1 MNVFRLGRGELFGI
15 IIPGAFFL
23 LNIYRFFPVE
33 DLGIDL
39 KAVLEGG
46 HEGLVITAALV
57 LSYILGFSLRL
68 IKPDILEKITCLI
81 RFPYIIAVA
90 LYAWIVESQKFW
102 PVFRLRFE
110 LYWQTFPYIDWFYDN
125 YLQNSPNS
133 FGAFYKHVLVKEFDG
148 NRGRMKGQVYVNQCK
163 LHVRNESMNL
173 GEELMFREGLVRF
186 LAGMSCALFFSA
198 LILALYAP
206 MCHFLVRLYG
216 ILFILF
222 ILKLR
227 HIRLREVSAILSAYA
242 FVKEKAMD
250 ASE

>member
-1 MNVFRLGRGELFGI
+1 MNVFKLGRGELFGI

-23 LNIYRFFPVE
+23 LNIYLFFPAE
-33 DLGIDL
+33 NLGIDL
-39 KAVLEGG
+39 KVVLEGS

-68 IKPDILEKITCLI
+68 IKPDILEKITCLV
-81 RFPYIIAVA
+81 RVPYIITVA
-90 LYAWIVESQKFW
+90 LYAWIVRSQKFW
-102 PVFRLRFE
+102 PVFSARFK

-125 YLQNSPNS
+125 YQQSSPNS
-133 FGAFYKHVLVKEFDG
+133 FGAFYQHVLNEEFDG
-148 NRGRMKGQVYVNQCK
+148 NRWRMKGQVYVNQCK
-163 LHVRNESMNL
+163 LLVRNDSMNL

-198 LILALYAP
+198 LILAVYAP
-206 MCHFLVRLYG
+206 KCHFLVRLYS

-227 HIRLREVSAILSAYA
+227 HIRLREVSAIFSAYLI
-242 FVKEKAMD
+242 VKEKATD
-250 ASE
+250 ASK